1 MEGHQPGHDRRAAL
15 NFDIGRDSNVD
26 CLVVGSEVLI
36 TISQMKAR
44 PELCTAMVQFPT
56 VKINGIFG
64 TFDYPPMSRGMLKKQ
79 KHRDALIAYVKSVLP
94 DAHPLGPARDGASCR
109 QERARCRTRS
119 QHRAGRRCSPAAQSR
134 LLQKGERERA
144 AIVRASSEAQRTE
157 HDVAVAALSAR
168 SA

>member
-1 MEGHQPGHDRRAAL
+1 
-15 NFDIGRDSNVD
+15 
-26 CLVVGSEVLI
+26 
-36 TISQMKAR
+36 
-44 PELCTAMVQFPT
+44 MVQFPT

-79 KHRDALIAYVKSVLP
+79 KHRVALIVYVKR
-94 DAHPLGPARDGASCR
+94 ACCRTRTRCPARDGASCR

-119 QHRAGRRCSPAAQSR
+119 QHRAGRRCSPAAQPR

-144 AIVRASSEAQRTE
+144 ASVRASSEAQRTE

>member
-1 MEGHQPGHDRRAAL
+1 VHGDGAVPDGQE
-15 NFDIGRDSNVD
+15 
-26 CLVVGSEVLI
+26 
-36 TISQMKAR
+36 
-44 PELCTAMVQFPT
+44 
-56 VKINGIFG
+56 INGIFG

-109 QERARCRTRS
+109 QERTRCRTRS

-144 AIVRASSEAQRTE
+144 ASVRASARRRTE
-157 HDVAVAALSAR
+157 HDVAVAALSGLCAQR
-168 SA
+168 LSVYAVAYVSLSTD